1 MREREGLIA
10 RIRQIRRASEAGAAA
25 PGKAAAGAP
34 GKAAAG
40 HDTIALE
47 ALQARIAHLEQLVEA
62 LQDSVHRESERYSKR
77 ITELE
82 AQIQPAALGVALS
95 KDARE
100 RGL

>member
-25 PGKAAAGAP
+25 PGKAAP
-34 GKAAAG
+34 GN
-40 HDTIALE
+40 DTTALE
-47 ALQARIAHLEQLVEA
+47 ALQARVAHLEQLVEA
-62 LQDSVHRESERYSKR
+62 LQDSVYRESERYSKR